1 MKNQLL
7 TSRGRGPYLCLC
19 IVLSVLLLACGC
31 TQVPAGTTGS
41 PGSANS
47 AGSAVSTAT
56 PAATDEAPVVIVDQP
71 DASHIHITY
80 HGSLKTDKLV
90 ELEVSITDSNGKVTT
105 QSMGSRMAT
114 TPIPYGSSR
123 TITGSFDGKDRVF
136 VTGYFSDG
144 SQQPMVDTKV

>member
-7 TSRGRGPYLCLC
+7 TSRGRGPYLCVC
-19 IVLSVLLLACGC
+19 IVLSLLLLTCGC
-31 TQVPAGTTGS
+31 TQAPAGTTS
-41 PGSANS
+41 S
-47 AGSAVSTAT
+47 AGSAASTAT
-56 PAATDEAPVVIVDQP
+56 PADETPVVIVDQP
-71 DASHIHITY
+71 DASHIQITY

-144 SQQPMVDTKV
+144 SQKPMIDTKV

>member
-1 MKNQLL
+1 
-7 TSRGRGPYLCLC
+7 
-19 IVLSVLLLACGC
+19 VLSLLLLSCGC
-31 TQVPAGTTGS
+31 TQAPAGTTGS
-41 PGSANS
+41 
-47 AGSAVSTAT
+47 AGSAASTAT
-56 PAATDEAPVVIVDQP
+56 PADEAPVVIVDQP
-71 DASHIHITY
+71 DASHIQITY

-144 SQQPMVDTKV
+144 SQKSMIDTMV